1 MTCKNLPITRLKK
14 SKKMLIIIL
23 YYARA
28 ADMMV
33 LMALSTTASE
43 QTMGT
48 ENTVE
53 KAYQILGCLAT
64 HPDATV
70 QF

>member
-1 MTCKNLPITRLKK
+1 
-14 SKKMLIIIL
+14 MLIIIL